1 VVGWQVVAA
10 VSRVEEHNQPT
21 AVMVADLFNDPASDQ
36 PWQVDHKHISRPST
50 LGQLDPRADRRA
62 DHGYL
67 MFPIEQ
73 ADQLGAAALTPVQQ
87 GHVLR
92 DV

>member
-1 VVGWQVVAA
+1 
-10 VSRVEEHNQPT
+10 
-21 AVMVADLFNDPASDQ
+21 MVADLFNDPASDQ

-50 LGQLDPRADRRA
+50 LGQLDRRA

-73 ADQLGAAALTPVQQ
+73 ADQRGAAPLTPVQQ